1 MFMVY
6 PFIPRF
12 YPFLTHTKQ
21 QKNIQNNFITVFS
34 NRFSHQTPSITSSKR
49 LQQFFRYLLPC
60 WAQELNQIM
69 GVSCPKTGP
78 ATGSQTGSC
87 FLELQ
92 DAIGA
97 NTSDTVWT
105 YLDPVPLI
113 NLCSFMCNTVLIS
126 LNLKC
131 QVFWRRWNRMPYVH
145 RFLLLSACRI
155 HLLVQGRRWP
165 SQTTDFWDAPLGSQ
179 VTELLG
185 SGGGTSKA

>member
-1 MFMVY
+1 MFPFQLQVMFMVY

-12 YPFLTHTKQ
+12 SHTHTKDSHNQ
-21 QKNIQNNFITVFS
+21 TKMFRTISSQFS
-34 NRFSHQTPSITSSKR
+34 PTENHQTPSPTSSKR

-60 WAQELNQIM
+60 WAQELNQLM

-78 ATGSQTGSC
+78 ATGSQTGRVSWN
-87 FLELQ
+87 FRMQLEQTLLMSGH
-92 DAIGA
+92 IL
-97 NTSDTVWT
+97 TLCRLST
-105 YLDPVPLI
+105 YVV
-113 NLCSFMCNTVLIS
+113 LCTVLIS

-165 SQTTDFWDAPLGSQ
+165 SQTMDFWDAPGLGS
-179 VTELLG
+179 
-185 SGGGTSKA
+185 